1 MCNRACSSRLR
12 PKQLAC
18 GLEMSLRE
26 LHEGVWE
33 RVSQDAQPPLADAR
47 LAFLRAGLRGGESVL
62 DIGCG
67 QGWFAQA
74 LSDAGF
80 AVIGAEVAAEPLRRA
95 HRRHPDLDLRLF
107 EAEDPWPF
115 ADAQFD
121 AVWAGEVI
129 EHVADTVAWLSE
141 LRRVLAPGGRLLLS
155 TPAHDVLA
163 RLALAVR
170 RGAFEAHFDPRL
182 DHLRFYTRRSLH
194 GLLADFRFLDIQVS
208 GLGGVPGARRCLL
221 ASARR
226 ARF

>member
-1 MCNRACSSRLR
+1 MCNRACSMW
-12 PKQLAC
+12 PAPEQLAC
-18 GLEMSLRE
+18 GPGMSLRD
-26 LHEGVWE
+26 LHEGVWDG
-33 RVSQDAQPPLADAR
+33 VPKDAQPPLAEAR

-74 LSDAGF
+74 LCEAGF
-80 AVIGAEVAAEPLRRA
+80 AVIGADVAAEPLRRA
-95 HRRHPDLDLRLF
+95 RRRHPGLDLRLL
-107 EAEDPWPF
+107 EEEDSWPF

-163 RLALAVR
+163 RLALALR

-182 DHLRFYTRRSLH
+182 DHLRFYTRRSLRA
-194 GLLADFRFLDIQVS
+194 LLADFRFLDVQVS